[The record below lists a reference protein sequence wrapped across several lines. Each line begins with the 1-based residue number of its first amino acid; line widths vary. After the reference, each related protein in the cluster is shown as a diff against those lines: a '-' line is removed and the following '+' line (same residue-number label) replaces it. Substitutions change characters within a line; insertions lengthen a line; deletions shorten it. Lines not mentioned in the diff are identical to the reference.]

1 MASIALLALVAATWW
16 FWRCRHVNIGPVL
29 SKVVATAAVAGRLTF
44 VLTHLDVYIAA
55 PLRMLDL
62 RDGGFVDVVA
72 IFVAFATAAH
82 GTGRSADLRKPL
94 AIALASGACAWAL
107 ATILI
112 PYHSTVPMKPPAVP
126 VRNLDGDAVNLA
138 IFQGK
143 PLVINLWASWCPPC
157 RREMPLLDD
166 AQRTHPEVQFVFV
179 DQGEELAEI
188 ERFLHSQR
196 LALRNVFA
204 DRLRQVGT
212 ATNSIGMPTTLFF
225 NRQGELIARHVG
237 EIDATSLAAALA
249 PLEGRIDRQSS
260 SLSPTGVPAVP

>member
-1 MASIALLALVAATWW
+1 VNQLYISSIALLAPVASTWW
-16 FWRCRHVNIGPVL
+16 FWRFRRINVAPAL
-29 SKVVATAAVAGRLTF
+29 SKVITAAVVAGRLVF
-44 VLTHLDVYIAA
+44 VLTHLDVYAAA

-62 RDGGFVDVVA
+62 GDGGFADVVA
-72 IFVAFATAAH
+72 IFAAFATAAH
-82 GTGRSADLRKPL
+82 GTGRSAELRKPL
-94 AIALASGACAWAL
+94 VIVLASGACAWAL

-112 PYHSTVPMKPPAVP
+112 PYLSAVPMQSPAIT

-138 IFQGK
+138 SFRDR

-179 DQGEELAEI
+179 NQGEELAEI
-188 ERFLHSQR
+188 ERFLHSQP
-196 LALRNVFA
+196 LALRNVFS

-225 NRQGELIARHVG
+225 NRQGKLTARHVG
-237 EIDATSLAAALA
+237 ELDAKSLDAALA
-249 PLEGRIDRQSS
+249 PLERETAGID
-260 SLSPTGVPAVP
+260 